1 MADANNNVAVGNQTA
16 IEWEILLVGV
26 FAEDYLVAIGENKLN
41 EVKEECG
48 ASVTT
53 WTKCDTETSKCDTGT
68 SNKDK
73 IEMPTRWVN
82 SEEGAKV
89 LPFFICEKIDDFR
102 NNGLKCPYEF
112 VIERKDLFDGAG
124 YAATE
129 LLKQR
134 IAILKAQNGNG
145 INIETFKDW
154 MSGVMRK
161 YLFLDDTA
169 HGISGYIDPKD
180 PNWDW
185 SEWFKK
191 EPEHT
196 WWKARFSDGS
206 ADSHD
211 PLGHLKP
218 LMKMLWPE
226 YFTDRELALAK
237 WFDTCDNVAE
247 RDDNLNK
254 IYNVNILRND
264 VAPSRRL
271 PLSRGDRAR
280 FVTPTGKIQV
290 LLIDDDAEKSV
301 LLDDNTYD
309 EYKKRIGQANSYVKE
324 TSTARQREL
333 KRILARV
340 DLESITGDEK
350 NAKKAWREK
359 DYEDAWRRFD
369 QIFSV
374 QPFELKPD
382 DFPDFEKRLNEIL
395 KENLSY
401 DFALV
406 DLCFGEDPGRDPLG
420 YHVIKKLSKLFPHMP
435 IVVYSRYKDMG
446 HIMRAFQCGAMW
458 FLQKGD
464 EQKLARHLMD
474 VVKKGS
480 WKREW
485 RAMQEYRPVEF
496 VYNGKEPSF
505 DDKFRHTEEWQYL
518 TAKSLEFF
526 PGKFIEVK
534 KMGGGISTASTFSV
548 QKGLVLDGTPL
559 QSPMIIKIDTAPN
572 TRMEYE
578 RYFRYIR
585 PYMANEAG
593 RIEKPC
599 IMIERNCSAIVYT
612 FAGRQDEAHTLDSM
626 KNMLKE
632 DIVFKASCD
641 YEKYRRAFDMIFDE
655 ILPKIHRVTPN
666 REFGDGEENRHQDV
680 FSKPAALDAKTS
692 PGASFPN
699 LQFGEVA
706 KNDFYQTYLVR
717 FPHFG
722 KRDLSKAKFVGPPTF
737 TIETKDQNSK
747 RLKVALTNAH
757 PYEFHDISANNKGGF
772 DLEVYDYEH
781 DRMPYFLTGD
791 LATHVAKFRQQLHP
805 GATLW
810 VEDLANS
817 GNNDGNNNEGKSKL
831 PIIDETSYALFEE
844 KLFGSNVDVCRSW
857 TDCVFKY
864 LKRDYGILFASCGE
878 TYFKLVEDVLR
889 FCRALFGNASDSEL
903 KCYLHE
909 QESLFEV
916 AAAKEFFAH
925 IKERFVCPVAICH
938 GDLNYGNIM
947 LESRKHA
954 PKEDKPDVDHTVTDA
969 WLIDFARTRRD
980 LIAHDFNV
988 IFTDTLGLM
997 FDNRLFA
1004 DKELGYDEK
1013 ISRIMPRF
1021 VNDVMFAENSNPPDY
1036 LDGDGRFEFIYKIL
1050 RRIRKAAL
1058 ASGMS
1063 EEMYAL
1069 TTALECLM
1077 ALKLHLKGKEKNI
1090 RASAA
1095 LFAVAKICFEHICKT
1110 VELDLLK
1117 MEK

>member
-53 WTKCDTETSKCDTGT
+53 WTKCDTETS
-68 SNKDK
+68 NKDK

-102 NNGLKCPYEF
+102 SNGLKCPYEF
-112 VIERKDLFDGAG
+112 VIERKDLFDGEG
-124 YAATE
+124 YAAKK
-129 LLKQR
+129 LLRER
-134 IAILKAQNGNG
+134 IEILKAQNGNG
-145 INIETFKDW
+145 IDIETFKDW
-154 MSGVMRK
+154 MSGVMRR

-169 HGISGYIDPKD
+169 HGTSGCIDSQD
-180 PNWDW
+180 PNWNWTSKDKKFKW
-185 SEWFKK
+185 VERDPNDSENKYEYDTHGQWLRD
-191 EPEHT
+191 
-196 WWKARFSDGS
+196 RFSKDAKA
-206 ADSHD
+206 ADNDS
-211 PLGHLKP
+211 LKHLKP
-218 LMKMLWPE
+218 FMRAMWPE
-226 YFTDRELALAK
+226 YFDAGKLTLQTLSTEPDVGKRITRLL
-237 WFDTCDNVAE
+237 DV
-247 RDDNLNK
+247 
-254 IYNVNILRND
+254 YNSPETN
-264 VAPSRRL
+264 PL
-271 PLSRGDRAR
+271 PLSQGDRAR
-280 FVTPTGKIQV
+280 FVTPTGKISV
-290 LLIDDDAEKSV
+290 LLIDDDANKSV
-301 LLDDNTYD
+301 LFDTKTRKI
-309 EYKKRIGQANSYVKE
+309 EGKRIQDNDK
-324 TSTARQREL
+324 Q
-333 KRILARV
+333 
-340 DLESITGDEK
+340 
-350 NAKKAWREK
+350 NAYEEAWK
-359 DYEDAWRRFD
+359 DFD
-369 QIFSV
+369 KIFSV

-395 KENLSY
+395 KAHLSY

-406 DLCFGEDPGRDPLG
+406 DLCFGEDPGNDPLG

-458 FLQKGD
+458 FLQKGE

-485 RAMQEYRPVEF
+485 RAMQEYNPVEF
-496 VYNGKEPSF
+496 VYNGKDPSF
-505 DDKFRHTEEWQYL
+505 DDKFRHTDEWQYL

-548 QKGLVLDGTPL
+548 QKGLKLDGDAL
-559 QSPMIIKIDTAPN
+559 QSPMIIKIDTTPN

-599 IMIERNCSAIVYT
+599 VVIERNCSAIVYT
-612 FAGRQDEAHTLDSM
+612 FAGRQDKAHVLDSM

-680 FSKPAALDAKTS
+680 FSKPAALDAKDA

-699 LQFGEVA
+699 LQFGEVER
-706 KNDFYQTYLVR
+706 KDFYQTYLIR

-772 DLEVYDYEH
+772 DLEVYDYEY

-857 TDCVFKY
+857 TDCVFKC

-889 FCRALFGNASDSEL
+889 FCRALFGNAADSEL

-909 QESLFEV
+909 P
-916 AAAKEFFAH
+916 AAKEFFAH